1 MKKVVSLA
9 LSALLALSLAAC
21 SSSNTTSTAASSA
34 ATSDAASSEESTSD
48 SSTSTA
54 SSAADNAT
62 AEPDIQ
68 FDESFQPQTIADND
82 TCKNVGYDD
91 SYGYY
96 WTVDFQNKTD
106 DKTLCAITSSSS
118 LNGIPA
124 DTSWF
129 PEIGPGVKTTEVVSW
144 DKAGLEIYGVKP
156 QDIDTVKLHI
166 DVYDEAEWDVSNRDD
181 PVDDDFVI
189 YPKGEE
195 KATEPKHEIQPT
207 DIVLFDNNA
216 CSMVVCGFYSDSF
229 MGYTAKA
236 YYENKTNDRIDV
248 ILDKGSIN
256 GFECTPEGT
265 TLLEPHSNAYID
277 IRWQEYAET
286 YAENGNDPTSITEI
300 VMPVFVRKDTG
311 SNTVYID
318 ATYSIDPQARTA
330 TPIVNP
336 Q

>member
-9 LSALLALSLAAC
+9 LLALLALSLAAC

-54 SSAADNAT
+54 SSAADSTT

-68 FDESFQPQTIADND
+68 FDENFQPQTIADND
-82 TCKNVGYDD
+82 TCTIILQNVGYDD

-156 QDIDTVKLHI
+156 QDIDTV
-166 DVYDEAEWDVSNRDD
+166 N
-181 PVDDDFVI
+181 P
-189 YPKGEE
+189 
-195 KATEPKHEIQPT
+195 PT
-207 DIVLFDNNA
+207 TKVA
-216 CSMVVCGFYSDSF
+216 GF
-229 MGYTAKA
+229 
-236 YYENKTNDRIDV
+236 
-248 ILDKGSIN
+248 
-256 GFECTPEGT
+256 PP
-265 TLLEPHSNAYID
+265 LLWVA
-277 IRWQEYAET
+277 A
-286 YAENGNDPTSITEI
+286 
-300 VMPVFVRKDTG
+300 F
-311 SNTVYID
+311 
-318 ATYSIDPQARTA
+318 
-330 TPIVNP
+330 
-336 Q
+336 

>member
-9 LSALLALSLAAC
+9 LSALLVLSLAAC

-54 SSAADNAT
+54 SSAADSTT

-82 TCKNVGYDD
+82 TCTIILQSVGYDD
-91 SYGYY
+91 DYGYY

-166 DVYDEAEWDVSNRDD
+166 DVYNEAEWDVSNRDD

-195 KATEPKHEIQPT
+195 NATEPKHEIQPT

-216 CSMVVCGFYSDSF
+216 
-229 MGYTAKA
+229 
-236 YYENKTNDRIDV
+236 
-248 ILDKGSIN
+248 
-256 GFECTPEGT
+256 
-265 TLLEPHSNAYID
+265 
-277 IRWQEYAET
+277 
-286 YAENGNDPTSITEI
+286 
-300 VMPVFVRKDTG
+300 
-311 SNTVYID
+311 
-318 ATYSIDPQARTA
+318 
-330 TPIVNP
+330 
-336 Q
+336 

>member
-9 LSALLALSLAAC
+9 LSALLVLSLAAC

-54 SSAADNAT
+54 SSAADSTT

-82 TCKNVGYDD
+82 TCTIILQNVGYDD

-144 DKAGLEIYGVKP
+144 DKAGLKIYGVKP

-181 PVDDDFVI
+181 PVDDNFVI

-195 KATEPKHEIQPT
+195 NATEPKHEIQPT
-207 DIVLFDNNA
+207 DIVLFDNDA
-216 CSMVVCGFYSDSF
+216 CTMVICGFYSDSF

-236 YYENKTNDRIDV
+236 YYQIRRMTVSMSFWIKAPSMALSVPREERHCWNH
-248 ILDKGSIN
+248 ILMPMSIFVGRN
-256 GFECTPEGT
+256 MPK
-265 TLLEPHSNAYID
+265 
-277 IRWQEYAET
+277 
-286 YAENGNDPTSITEI
+286 PTQKMAMT
-300 VMPVFVRKDTG
+300 
-311 SNTVYID
+311 
-318 ATYSIDPQARTA
+318 
-330 TPIVNP
+330 
-336 Q
+336 